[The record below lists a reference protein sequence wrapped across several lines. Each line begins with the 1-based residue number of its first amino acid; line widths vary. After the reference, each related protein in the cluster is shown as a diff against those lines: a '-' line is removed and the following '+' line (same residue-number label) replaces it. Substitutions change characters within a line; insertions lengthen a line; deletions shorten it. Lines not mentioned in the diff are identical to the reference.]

1 MTMGYSFEE
10 LRAAVEQALK
20 ALVHTQ
26 EPQELFAPIWYTLEG
41 GGKRI
46 RPVLCLA
53 VYEWLT
59 LERPALAPVMP
70 VALAIEVFHNFT
82 LLHDDVMDV
91 SALRRGKPTVWKR
104 WDTNTAILSGDAMNI
119 QAYMLLAKAPSEKLV
134 ALLERFNEGSL
145 RVCKGQQRDM
155 EFETSSLVTEAQYL
169 TMITDKTS
177 ALIEMSVRMGAV
189 LGGATTELE
198 TELMHFARE
207 VGIAFQLQD
216 DFLDVYGNTVEF
228 GKECGD
234 DIVTNKQTYLSVLAQ
249 TLATAEQLERYQEYK
264 RLGAM
269 HREEKIR
276 KVMSFYDELLIRE
289 RCERAIADHLDAAE
303 GYLRRCEERV
313 GHVSAPI
320 RALFLSLGGR
330 KY

>member
-1 MTMGYSFEE
+1 MGYSFEE

-134 ALLERFNEGSL
+134 ALLERFNEGAL

>member
-1 MTMGYSFEE
+1 MGYSFEE

>member
-1 MTMGYSFEE
+1 MGYSFEE

-20 ALVHTQ
+20 ALVHAE
-26 EPQELFAPIWYTLEG
+26 EPQELFAPTWYTLEG

-59 LERPALAPVMP
+59 LDRPALAPVMP

-104 WDTNTAILSGDAMNI
+104 WDSNTAILSGDAMNI
-119 QAYMLLAKAPSEKLV
+119 EAYMLLAKAPSEKLA
-134 ALLERFNEGSL
+134 ALLERFNEGAL
-145 RVCKGQQRDM
+145 RVCKGQQWDM
-155 EFETSSLVTEAQYL
+155 EFETSSLVTEAQYMA
-169 TMITDKTS
+169 MIADKTA
-177 ALIEMSVRMGAV
+177 ALIEMSVRLGAV
-189 LGGATTELE
+189 LGGGDPELE
-198 TELMHFARE
+198 KELILFARS
-207 VGIAFQLQD
+207 VGFAFQLQD
-216 DFLDVYGNTVEF
+216 DFLDVYGNTTEF

-276 KVMSFYDELLIRE
+276 KVMAFYDELGIRE
-289 RCERAIADHLDAAE
+289 RCERAIAEHLRAAE
-303 GYLRRCEERV
+303 EYLHRCEERL
-313 GHVSAPI
+313 GRTSAPI

-330 KY
+330 KF

>member
-1 MTMGYSFEE
+1 MGYSFEE

-320 RALFLSLGGR
+320 RALFFSLGGR

>member
-1 MTMGYSFEE
+1 MGYSFEE

-59 LERPALAPVMP
+59 LERPALAPAMP

>member
-1 MTMGYSFEE
+1 MGYSFEE

-276 KVMSFYDELLIRE
+276 KVMSFYDELSIRE